1 MRKIARSARTRSMN
15 ARQAAAS
22 GGQQELFSTQ
32 PTPGS
37 ARKLRPQTGVE
48 DVLSNLDRCSYSA
61 LNDMD
66 AGIHT
71 KKRVNYTRIFSTLSK
86 IKVFG
91 GLRVSQ
97 ALNITF
103 LF

>member
-71 KKRVNYTRIFSTLSK
+71 KKESTILEYFRPFQK
-86 IKVFG
+86 LKYLAV
-91 GLRVSQ
+91 
-97 ALNITF
+97 
-103 LF
+103 

>member
-71 KKRVNYTRIFSTLSK
+71 KK
-86 IKVFG
+86 
-91 GLRVSQ
+91 SQ
-97 ALNITF
+97 LC
-103 LF
+103 